1 MVKLKSRHDNI
12 EFECL
17 PGESVLEAA
26 RRHGIPFT
34 SACGGRARCSTCR
47 IWVLEGDGGT
57 PEPGEAELKLKS
69 RIALGPEIRLAC
81 QFRPVSDITFR
92 RLVIDETDLAL
103 ADQLRRP
110 EGFHSGELRTVAVLF
125 FDVAGFTGISELL
138 PAYDVLFL
146 LNRFFTRAGDII
158 TAHGGYFDKAI
169 GDGFDAIFGAE
180 GQEDAALRSV
190 AAALEILAA
199 VDRAGPW
206 MKRQYNVEFDA
217 RIGIDY
223 GEALIGS
230 LGPAGQERLTAIGE
244 VTNIASRVE
253 AANKEAG
260 TRLLITEP
268 LYEAVKDDVESPD
281 FVRVRLRGAAERRTL
296 YEIAG
301 LSREA
306 KRRLRPPADPSQQ
319 FYAGLRWSR
328 IVESTSLGEGERQI
342 IPHDDFDFVLTRHN
356 GEVLAFNNA
365 CPHLRLPFFGVE
377 VQANGAVPATAACS
391 EIDTDLNIDC
401 RWHKSIFNLKTGE
414 IISWCERLAP
424 DGTAPGMEYLGDVS
438 KNRAKLETFPCRE
451 ADGAIWVS
459 FDRQS

>member
-1 MVKLKSRHDNI
+1 M

-26 RRHGIPFT
+26 RRNNIPFT

-47 IWVLEGDGGT
+47 IWIVEGEGNN
-57 PEPGEAELKLKS
+57 PEPEEAEQKLKS

-81 QFRPVSDITFR
+81 QFRPVSDLTFR
-92 RLVIDETDLAL
+92 RLVVDETDLAL

-110 EGFHSGELRTVAVLF
+110 AGFHSGELRNVAVLF
-125 FDVAGFTGISELL
+125 FDVAGFTGISERL

-158 TAHGGYFDKAI
+158 ASHGGYFDKAI

-190 AAALEILAA
+190 AAALDILSA
-199 VDRAGPW
+199 VDRASAW
-206 MKRQYNVEFDA
+206 MSSIYKVEFNA

-223 GEALIGS
+223 GETLIGS

-260 TRLLITEP
+260 TRLLITEA
-268 LYEAVKDDVESPD
+268 LYEAVKQDVESPD
-281 FVRVRLRGAAERRTL
+281 FVRVKLRGAAERRTL
-296 YEIAG
+296 YEISG
-301 LSREA
+301 LTREA
-306 KRRLRPPADPSQQ
+306 KRKLRPEADASQHI
-319 FYAGLRWSR
+319 YAGLRWSR
-328 IVESTSLGEGERQI
+328 VMDTPALHEGDRQI
-342 IPHDDFDFVLTRHN
+342 VHHDDFDIVVARIN
-356 GEVLAFNNA
+356 GEVVAFNNA

-377 VQANGAVPATAACS
+377 VEPHGSVPATPACS
-391 EIDTDLNIDC
+391 KINADLNIDC

-414 IISWCERLAP
+414 IMSWCENLAP
-424 DGTAPGMEYLGDVS
+424 DGTAPGMEYLGDIS
-438 KNRAKLETFPCRE
+438 KNRAKLEIFPCRE

-459 FDRQS
+459 FDRQ

>member
-1 MVKLKSRHDNI
+1 MVKLKSHHDNV
-12 EFECL
+12 EFECM

-47 IWVLEGDGGT
+47 IWIMEGDGGT

-92 RLVIDETDLAL
+92 RLVIDETDLVL

-110 EGFHSGELRTVAVLF
+110 AGFHSGELRNVAVLF
-125 FDVAGFTGISELL
+125 FDVAGFTGMSELL

-146 LNRFFTRAGDII
+146 LNRFFTRAGDMIS
-158 TAHGGYFDKAI
+158 AHGGYFDKAI
-169 GDGFDAIFGAE
+169 GDGFDAIFGAQ
-180 GQEDAALRSV
+180 GQEDAAVRSV
-190 AAALEILAA
+190 AAALEILAE
-199 VDRAGPW
+199 VDRARPL
-206 MKRQYNVEFDA
+206 MKRLYNVEFNA

-253 AANKEAG
+253 SANKEAG

-268 LYEAVKDDVESPD
+268 LYQAVKDDVVSPD
-281 FVRVRLRGAAERRTL
+281 FVRVRLRGATERRTL
-296 YEIAG
+296 YEISG
-301 LSREA
+301 LTEQA
-306 KRRLRPPADPSQQ
+306 KRRLQPEADARQQ
-319 FYAGLRWSR
+319 LYAGLRWSR
-328 IVESTSLGEGERQI
+328 ILDSSSLSEGERKI
-342 IPHDDFDFVLTRHN
+342 IAHDDFDFVLMRLK

-365 CPHLRLPFFGVE
+365 CPHLRLPFFGVAVE
-377 VQANGAVPATAACS
+377 ANGAVPATAAS
-391 EIDTDLNIDC
+391 SDIDGELNIDC
-401 RWHKSIFNLKTGE
+401 RWHKSIFNLKSGE
-414 IISWCERLAP
+414 IISWCEKLAP

-451 ADGAIWVS
+451 ADGVIWVS
-459 FDRQS
+459 FDRQ